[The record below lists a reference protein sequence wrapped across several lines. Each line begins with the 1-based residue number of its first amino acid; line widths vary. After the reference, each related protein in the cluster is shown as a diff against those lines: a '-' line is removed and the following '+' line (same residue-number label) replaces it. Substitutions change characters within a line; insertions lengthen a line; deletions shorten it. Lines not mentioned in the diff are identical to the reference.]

1 MKRNRTLLLLLCL
14 VMISGCTNPEQ
25 VAEKKE
31 LFPLQ
36 EIEYVEIIDS
46 KNTLLSV
53 HLEYTQYRNQISAIY
68 SEMEKENSVDEIG
81 DNQEQCY
88 MVKFVMENDIHEF
101 TVSEDTSELYETVKD
116 AYQLHIQDM
125 Q

>member
-36 EIEYVEIIDS
+36 EVEYVEIIDS

>member
-36 EIEYVEIIDS
+36 EVEYVEIIDS

-53 HLEYTQYRNQISAIY
+53 HLEYTQYRDQISAIY

>member
-1 MKRNRTLLLLLCL
+1 MKKNRTLLLLLCL
-14 VMISGCTNPEQ
+14 LMISGCTNPEQ

-68 SEMEKENSVDEIG
+68 SEMEKENSVDEID

-88 MVKFVMENDIHEF
+88 IVKFVMENDIHEF